1 MKAKTVEIISE
12 VLRNM
17 FKWKKAAAV
26 FAAAVVTASC
36 TACSTF
42 GNSTAYAVTIDG
54 VQLKAG
60 VYIYYSY
67 ASYMELTQTLQS
79 ENSEL
84 DVDDDDV
91 VKKQTM
97 DGVSAETWIQNKTM
111 EYCQRH
117 VAISQKCEELGLE
130 LDEEQ
135 ETEISDT
142 VEAFWE
148 SNGETYEK
156 NGISKDSVTQVLIN
170 TYLTDE
176 VFLYYYAVDGEE
188 GVTEDELKE
197 YYEENNA
204 RVRYIQF
211 NLTDGNGEELDDAG
225 KTDMKHMVEDYLGE
239 LKALKGDEAAMDE
252 EMDAIQSEYNAYVT
266 SISEEAAAAT
276 ATSATDEEGNEI
288 PAETTATTTTT
299 TVETTTATVA
309 EESADTTETAG
320 ADDAAETTAAEAA
333 GEAETTAA
341 VDESIGEEETTT
353 TTAPYASEKIIAKV
367 TTDEDTDP
375 ENVTYSPSEKAYNFI
390 FDEAELG
397 VPAMVEDENAYYLI
411 VRRDITARMTE
422 DDLWTEDQ
430 INSVISGKYA
440 DAFETMLDGWCD
452 GQNVEK
458 NDRAIK
464 RYDAFKIDMDSSQ
477 AQ

>member
-1 MKAKTVEIISE
+1 
-12 VLRNM
+12 M

-26 FAAAVVTASC
+26 FAAAAVVASC

-42 GNSTAYAVTIDG
+42 GSSTAYAVTIDG

-67 ASYMELTQTLQS
+67 ASYMELTQTLQK

-84 DVDDDDV
+84 DVDDDKV

-97 DGVSAETWIQNKTM
+97 DGVSAETWIKNKTM

-117 VAISQKCEELGLE
+117 VAIAKKCEELGLE

-135 ETEISDT
+135 KTAVSDNIET
-142 VEAFWE
+142 FWE
-148 SNGETYEK
+148 ANGETYEK
-156 NGISKDSVTQVLIN
+156 NGISKDSVTQILTN

-176 VFLYYYAVDGEE
+176 VFLYYYDVDGEE

-197 YYEENNA
+197 FYEENNA

-239 LKALKGDEAAMDE
+239 LEALKGDNEAMDE
-252 EMDAIQSEYNAYVT
+252 EMDTIQSEYNAYVT

-288 PAETTATTTTT
+288 PAETTTTT
-299 TVETTTATVA
+299 
-309 EESADTTETAG
+309 
-320 ADDAAETTAAEAA
+320 
-333 GEAETTAA
+333 ETTAA
-341 VDESIGEEETTT
+341 VETTTVASEDTAAATETVGEGESAETTIASEAEEEVMTTAAEESAAEDETTT
-353 TTAPYASEKIIAKV
+353 TTAPYANERIIAKV

-375 ENVTYSPSEKAYNFI
+375 EDVTYTPSEKAYNFI

-397 VPAMVEDENAYYLI
+397 VPAVVEDENAYYLI
-411 VRRDITARMTE
+411 VRRDITERMTE

-430 INSVISGKYA
+430 MKSVISSKYA
-440 DAFETMLDGWCD
+440 DAFENMLDSWCD
-452 GQNVEK
+452 EQTVEK

-477 AQ
+477 T

>member
-1 MKAKTVEIISE
+1 
-12 VLRNM
+12 M
-17 FKWKKAAAV
+17 FKWKKAAAAL
-26 FAAAVVTASC
+26 AAAVVAASC

-42 GNSTAYAVTIDG
+42 GSSTAYAVTIDG

-117 VAISQKCEELGLE
+117 VAITQKCEELGLA
-130 LDEEQ
+130 LDADQ
-135 ETEISDT
+135 ESEISDT
-142 VEAFWE
+142 IETFWE
-148 SNGETYEK
+148 SNGKIYEK
-156 NGISKDSVTQVLIN
+156 NGISKDSVTQVLRN

-176 VFLYYYAVDGEE
+176 VFLYYYGVDGEE
-188 GVTEDELKE
+188 SVTEDELKE

-211 NLTDGNGEELDDAG
+211 NLTDGNGEKLDDAG
-225 KTDMKHMVEDYLGE
+225 KADMKHMVEDYLGE
-239 LKALKGDEAAMDE
+239 LEALEGDEAAMDE

-266 SISEEAAAAT
+266 SISEEAAAET

-288 PAETTATTTTT
+288 PAEKTTTTT
-299 TVETTTATVA
+299 TTTTAETTTATVA

-320 ADDAAETTAAEAA
+320 ADDAAETTTAEAA
-333 GEAETTAA
+333 EVAETTTAA
-341 VDESIGEEETTT
+341 DESTGEEEATDTTT
-353 TTAPYASEKIIAKV
+353 TTAPYANEKIIAKV
-367 TTDEDTDP
+367 STDEDTDP
-375 ENVTYSPSEKAYNFI
+375 EDITYSPSEKAYNFI

-397 VPAMVEDENAYYLI
+397 VPAMVEDEDAYYLI

-430 INSVISGKYA
+430 INSVISSKYA
-440 DAFETMLDGWCD
+440 DAFEDMLDGWCE

-464 RYDAFKIDMDSSQ
+464 RYDAFKIDMDSSSQ
-477 AQ
+477 A